1 MNLTKCFGW
10 WQVGAILRNSEIR
23 VMSPMLTRSL
33 KCTVQE
39 VEHTVESLV
48 NVDLRNSLDDAAVSM
63 ILPCMSRVILSHQFS
78 AKLRMKSAAIIGAMA
93 TRCCDDFISKS
104 SYQEMLK
111 LLQHA
116 LLDVDP
122 GVREVSAKAI
132 SEACPLSQDLCATPL
147 VRWIL
152 SLVNSDGSSW
162 AEKSGSAQ
170 ALAGICDRAPLEA
183 VEDVLHQAHVLLI
196 PDSTPHDVV
205 CPSSELNCTANR
217 SGGLQLLAALADNG
231 RNRRLLNR
239 ALPFV
244 VGGFA
249 SSSESVRDAA
259 LNAGAAIIR
268 DVETEHMQETV
279 HVLGK
284 EMMSAHWR
292 SRLGALRLF
301 GSLVQTDLSKVKKQ
315 KGLGFPEMELEQR
328 VGIGP
333 MHAYFSA
340 LYLLRSE
347 PIQEVAEAATAVWKS
362 TVTNPP
368 RLLRRILPVLMRY
381 IVEDLGSSTGGE
393 QQHQKEARALNCMQ
407 ELGSKIAEYN
417 GDGAVQHLLP
427 PLLQGIRNESES
439 VRRGCLR
446 GLEIVMAGAS
456 KQQLSRY
463 IPYVQPALVDAVCDQ
478 APGVRQSTVSLLRV
492 MKRVEAG
499 LMSVTALLLER
510 WNFSSEYPCGLS
522 LVLSADGLSLYP
534 GLLDFSRRFPCE
546 ATAILVLNSS
556 QFLTLE
562 QRIFFS
568 EATLTSVLFS
578 VSRCSFEGKFDDTM
592 DQLIAAGSQ
601 FASSMSEASKQLQ
614 TYGFLESLISRS
626 KGIQLDGVTA
636 ASADSVV
643 LSGVA
648 LLGTANAV
656 LLTELCSS
664 YLVSTESVGLDDMLS
679 QVVHEFSRFV
689 WRPHRRLQTSAI
701 NLLGRAS
708 AMAATQSP
716 LQAAKD
722 LVASM
727 VQSKIYAEQGSP
739 ALASVEENGSMPDV
753 SLLCLIPVLVSAL
766 SSSSGTDANDMYSP
780 LNIIETRAEA
790 AALYWTLVPLFPQSA
805 VVPKAALQIV
815 GSLIRYLTEEA
826 QLRGRATAHPAWSN
840 RLQLAS
846 ARGRV
851 LALRTVRHVLGCAAG
866 SSCRIL
872 APQLLSTVLRGLGD
886 SHADVVEA
894 SYDAGLRLASFQW
907 LKLESVV
914 NQIVAVLE
922 SAKGAAES
930 LSVPGMHAL
939 LQLLEQFFQSCPDLL
954 VRLGSCQRR
963 TELADALDRLLAR
976 EGCASRSQQLAESLV
991 SLLRSGGNA

>member
-1 MNLTKCFGW
+1 M

-39 VEHTVESLV
+39 VEHVVESLA
-48 NVDLRNSLDDAAVSM
+48 NVDLRSSLDDAAVSM

-78 AKLRMKSAAIIGAMA
+78 AKLRMKSAAIVGAMA

-116 LLDVDP
+116 VLDVDP
-122 GVREVSAKAI
+122 DVREVSAKAI
-132 SEACPLSQDLCATPL
+132 SEACPLAEDLCATPL

-152 SLVNSDGSSW
+152 SLLNSEESSW
-162 AEKSGSAQ
+162 SEKSGAAQ
-170 ALAGICDRAPLEA
+170 ALAGICDRVPLES
-183 VEDVLHQAHVLLI
+183 VRDVLHQAKVLLI
-196 PDSTPHDVV
+196 PNDTQHGAARS
-205 CPSSELNCTANR
+205 SSELNCTVTH
-217 SGGLQLLAALADNG
+217 SGGLQLLAALADNN
-231 RNRRLLNR
+231 RNRHLLNG

-244 VGGFA
+244 VSGFA

-315 KGLGFPEMELEQR
+315 KGLSFPEMELEEK
-328 VGIGP
+328 VGIGA

-381 IVEDLGSSTGGE
+381 IVQDLGCSADGE
-393 QQHQKEARALNCMQ
+393 QQHQREARALNCMQ

-427 PLLQGIRNESES
+427 PLLEGIRNESES

-456 KQQLSRY
+456 KQQLAKY
-463 IPYVQPALVDAVCDQ
+463 VPHVQPAIVDAVCDQ
-478 APGVRQSTVSLLRV
+478 AAGVRQTTVALLRV
-492 MKRVEAG
+492 MRRAEAG
-499 LMSVTALLLER
+499 LVSITALLLER
-510 WNFSSEYPCGLS
+510 WNFSSGYPCGLD
-522 LVLSADGLSLYP
+522 LMLSTDGQSLYP
-534 GLLDFSRRFPCE
+534 GLLDFSRRFPCK

-578 VSRCSFEGKFDDTM
+578 LSRCSFEGSFDAMM
-592 DQLIAAGSQ
+592 DQLVAAGSQ
-601 FASSMSEASKQLQ
+601 FARSMSEASNQLQ

-626 KGIQLDGVTA
+626 KCIQLDG
-636 ASADSVV
+636 ASIGSSDSLV
-643 LSGVA
+643 LSGGA
-648 LLGTANAV
+648 LLGIANAV

-664 YLVSTESVGLDDMLS
+664 YLVNTGAVGLDDMLS
-679 QVVHEFSRFV
+679 QLIHEFSRFV
-689 WRPHRRLQTSAI
+689 WRPHRRLQGSAI
-701 NLLGRAS
+701 NLLSRAS
-708 AMAATQSP
+708 AMAAVQSP

-722 LVASM
+722 LVASL
-727 VQSKIYAEQGSP
+727 VQAKTYADQGRP
-739 ALASVEENGSMPDV
+739 ALAPVEENRSMPDV
-753 SLLCLIPVLVSAL
+753 SLLCLIPCLVSAL
-766 SSSSGTDANDMYSP
+766 SSASASDADDMYSP
-780 LNIIETRAEA
+780 VNVIETRAEA
-790 AALYWTLVPLFPQSA
+790 AALYRTLVPLFPQST

-826 QLRGRATAHPAWSN
+826 QLRSRAAAHPGWSD
-840 RLQLAS
+840 RLQLVS
-846 ARGRV
+846 ARGREH
-851 LALRTVRHVLGCAAG
+851 ALRTVHHVLGCAAG
-866 SSCRIL
+866 SSCRVL

-886 SHADVVEA
+886 SHPSVVEA
-894 SYDAGLRLASFQW
+894 AYDAGLGLMSFQW

-914 NQIVAVLE
+914 NQIAAVLE
-922 SAKGAAES
+922 STKGAADS
-930 LSVPGMHAL
+930 LAAPGIHAL
-939 LQLLEQFFQSCPDLL
+939 LQLLEQFFQACPDLASH
-954 VRLGSCQRR
+954 LGSCQRR
-963 TELADALDRLLAR
+963 TELAEALGRLLAR
-976 EGCASRSQQLAESLV
+976 EGGASRTRQLAENLV
-991 SLLRSGGNA
+991 SLLRSGGNG